1 MKQAIHM
8 QTSRDEHAMLFQQGL
23 EPFFTVISASSPDN
37 LLGNLS
43 RSLKKAMILLTL
55 KRCNGDH
62 DTVCSLLGITRTQ
75 LAADMA
81 QCGLHHH
88 SPDA

>member
-55 KRCNGDH
+55 KRCDGDH
-62 DTVCSLLGITRTQ
+62 DTVCSLLGISRTQ

-88 SPDA
+88 SPEA

>member
-1 MKQAIHM
+1 MKQSIKM
-8 QTSRDEHAMLFQQGL
+8 QTSGDEHAMLFQQGL
-23 EPFFTVISASSPDN
+23 EPFFTVISASRPDN
-37 LLGNLS
+37 LLCTLS

-55 KRCNGDH
+55 KQCNGDH

-75 LAADMA
+75 LAADMS

>member
-23 EPFFTVISASSPDN
+23 EPFFTVISASRPDN
-37 LLGNLS
+37 LLCTLS
-43 RSLKKAMILLTL
+43 TSLKKAMILLTL

-75 LAADMA
+75 LAADMT

-88 SPDA
+88 SPEA